1 MAASSI
7 IGSLVYS
14 LIYTRTCVSF
24 CNTLIHTE
32 RLYTF
37 TAGSQL
43 PTHMWGIKFFIFT
56 RIFLLCWLLLRW
68 LIRVSCCIIHLF
80 FAMFSS
86 RVCTAGFKPSAL
98 VSHEAFLWLIHVRCW
113 HYSSLCLQQRQFC
126 YLSEQL
132 QLSSTWREA
141 RGRLFESRG
150 GSRHFING
158 CFEFEQRSLTRCHR
172 WVW

>member
-1 MAASSI
+1 MCEFLQHTDSHRTTLHIHCRIPATHAHVRHQVLYFYSYF
-7 IGSLVYS
+7 LVVLTSTSMVDPCFLLHHS
-14 LIYTRTCVSF
+14 LI
-24 CNTLIHTE
+24 
-32 RLYTF
+32 
-37 TAGSQL
+37 
-43 PTHMWGIKFFIFT
+43 
-56 RIFLLCWLLLRW
+56 
-68 LIRVSCCIIHLF
+68 

>member
-43 PTHMWGIKFFIFT
+43 PTHVRHQVLYFYSYFLVVLTSTSMVDPC
-56 RIFLLCWLLLRW
+56 FLLHHS
-68 LIRVSCCIIHLF
+68 LI

-86 RVCTAGFKPSAL
+86 RVCTAGFKLLAL

-126 YLSEQL
+126 FCR
-132 QLSSTWREA
+132 SSCSFKARGGKREA
-141 RGRLFESRG
+141 ACLNLGVG
-150 GSRHFING
+150 VVT
-158 CFEFEQRSLTRCHR
+158 SLTAALNLSKE
-172 WVW
+172 V

>member
-113 HYSSLCLQQRQFC
+113 YYSSLSHCHSDSSAFC
-126 YLSEQL
+126 R
-132 QLSSTWREA
+132 SSCSFKARGEKREA
-141 RGRLFESRG
+141 ACLNLGVG
-150 GSRHFING
+150 VVT
-158 CFEFEQRSLTRCHR
+158 SLTAALNLSKE
-172 WVW
+172 V

>member
-56 RIFLLCWLLLRW
+56 RIFLLCWPLLRW

-80 FAMFSS
+80 LRCFP
-86 RVCTAGFKPSAL
+86 V
-98 VSHEAFLWLIHVRCW
+98 VSVPRD
-113 HYSSLCLQQRQFC
+113 SNR
-126 YLSEQL
+126 
-132 QLSSTWREA
+132 QLSCHMKRFSDWYTFAVGIIHRCVCNSDSSAFCRSSCSFKARGEKREA
-141 RGRLFESRG
+141 ACLNLGVG
-150 GSRHFING
+150 VVT
-158 CFEFEQRSLTRCHR
+158 SLTAALNLSKE
-172 WVW
+172 V

>member
-68 LIRVSCCIIHLF
+68 FPVASFTYFLRCFPVVSVPRDSNCQLSCHMKRFSDWYTFAVGIIH
-80 FAMFSS
+80 
-86 RVCTAGFKPSAL
+86 
-98 VSHEAFLWLIHVRCW
+98 
-113 HYSSLCLQQRQFC
+113 RQFC

>member
-56 RIFLLCWLLLRW
+56 RIFLLCWPLLRW

-86 RVCTAGFKPSAL
+86 RVCTAGFKLLAL

-126 YLSEQL
+126 FCR
-132 QLSSTWREA
+132 SSCSFKARGEKREA
-141 RGRLFESRG
+141 ACLNLGVG
-150 GSRHFING
+150 VVT
-158 CFEFEQRSLTRCHR
+158 SLTAALNLSKE
-172 WVW
+172 V